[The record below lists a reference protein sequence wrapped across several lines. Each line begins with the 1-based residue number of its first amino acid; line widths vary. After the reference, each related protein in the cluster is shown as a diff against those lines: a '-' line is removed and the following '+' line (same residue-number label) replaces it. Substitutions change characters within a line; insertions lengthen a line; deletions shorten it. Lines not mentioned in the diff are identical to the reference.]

1 MENKFLAINKKYFN
15 REFKSIELL
24 IIAQIEEFE
33 RNNCECYIT
42 NEQLS
47 NMFGESIST
56 IKRALSSLETKGI
69 IKRKTSTISNNGQ
82 KSKQRILSISKVQNE
97 PNLNQNDVKKSN
109 KQGSNVEQVR
119 FKNEKSK
126 AHNGLIK
133 ENKKEKKKDNINNND
148 FEKIISAL
156 SQRGIDTTMEDII
169 NGYKFSR
176 DIKKKPWTVD
186 EMVDFINRESKM
198 GFYDYVNDFS
208 S

>member
-1 MENKFLAINKKYFN
+1 MENKFLAIDKKYFN

-47 NMFGESIST
+47 DMFGESIST

-69 IKRKTSTISNNGQ
+69 IKRKTSTVSNNGQ

-109 KQGSNVEQVR
+109 KQGSDAKKVR
-119 FKNEKSK
+119 FKNEESK
-126 AHNGLIK
+126 AHNEPIKEKKK
-133 ENKKEKKKDNINNND
+133 ENKKDND
-148 FEKIISAL
+148 FSRIIDAL
-156 SQRGIDTTMEDII
+156 SNKGIDATMEDII
-169 NGYKFSR
+169 RGYKFSK
-176 DIKKKPWTVD
+176 DLKKKPWTVD
-186 EMVDFINRESKM
+186 EMVRFINRENQE
-198 GFYDYVNDFS
+198 GFYEYVNAF
-208 S
+208 

>member
-1 MENKFLAINKKYFN
+1 MENKFLAIDKKYFN

-47 NMFGESIST
+47 DMFGESIST

-69 IKRKTSTISNNGQ
+69 IKRKTSTVSNNGQ

-109 KQGSNVEQVR
+109 KQGSDAKKVR
-119 FKNEKSK
+119 FKNEESK
-126 AHNGLIK
+126 AHNEPIKEKKK
-133 ENKKEKKKDNINNND
+133 ENKKDND
-148 FEKIISAL
+148 FSRIIDAL
-156 SQRGIDTTMEDII
+156 SNKGIDATMEDII
-169 NGYKFSR
+169 RGYKFSK
-176 DIKKKPWTVD
+176 DLKKKPWTVD
-186 EMVDFINRESKM
+186 EIVRFINRENQE
-198 GFYDYVNDFS
+198 GFYEYVNAF
-208 S
+208 